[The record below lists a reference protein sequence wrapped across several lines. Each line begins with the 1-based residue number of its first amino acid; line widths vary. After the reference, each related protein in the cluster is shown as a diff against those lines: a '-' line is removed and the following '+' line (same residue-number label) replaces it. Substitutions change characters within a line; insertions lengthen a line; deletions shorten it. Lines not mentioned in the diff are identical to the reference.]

1 MEFPSGWLTFDF
13 QMKSIMKKL
22 SLLLAALF
30 LLSAFSS
37 SNPNAMHSKKPY
49 TILVLLNASPQWLS
63 LNRDE
68 RSQFVE
74 EELKPIFSKV
84 NPAVEIRLFD
94 SEYFHAA
101 VSDFMI
107 ISTKDLNQYKLLIE
121 MLRDSKIYGVP
132 YFEVK
137 DIIVGQEELFE
148 DFNAHF
154 KQEEQ

>member
-1 MEFPSGWLTFDF
+1 
-13 QMKSIMKKL
+13 MKKL
-22 SLLLAALF
+22 SILIAVPLLLY
-30 LLSAFSS
+30 AFSS
-37 SNPNAMHSKKPY
+37 ANPNAMHSKKPY

-74 EELKPIFSKV
+74 EDLNPIFRKV
-84 NPAVEIRLFD
+84 SPAVEIRLFD
-94 SEYFHAA
+94 SEYFHAE

-107 ISTKDLNQYKLLIE
+107 ITCNDLDQHKLFIE
-121 MLRDSKIYGVP
+121 MLRDSKIYSVP

-137 DIIVGQEELFE
+137 DIIVGQENLFE

-154 KQEEQ
+154 KKDQE